1 MGTDPTLNT
10 ASPKTSKKEGLSLT
24 MSDSQSP
31 LSDQFDPESV
41 GSAEAKTLA
50 ALASTPLTSAYPEM
64 LSSNA
69 KDDSPLRT
77 EPSLLLSDP
86 SIPKWTSDYS
96 SKRTTGQQSSKSND
110 TASGQKST
118 DSLGLLAKS
127 YPIPGSSEDMR
138 RRYDANNRAFKAELE
153 KFDKIMQ
160 EGFVPPLFDGED
172 PKLKYAGV
180 SGLYE
185 CVYCG
190 EKKNNPNVWCKNPDG
205 TGHMAAHNKVSG
217 PFAGMTEHRAS
228 AMDHQVGGDHY
239 RKLSIQPVEFIHK
252 NGLGFL
258 AGNVIKYVCR
268 YKAKAGVQDL
278 LKAKHYIEML
288 IEQER
293 QDP

>member
-1 MGTDPTLNT
+1 MGTDQALNT
-10 ASPKTSKKEGLSLT
+10 TLPKTLKKEALSLT

-64 LSSNA
+64 GSSLSA
-69 KDDSPLRT
+69 KDDSRPPT
-77 EPSLLLSDP
+77 GPSLLLSDP

-96 SKRTTGQQSSKSND
+96 SKRTTGQPSSKNNV
-110 TASGQKST
+110 TLNGQLST

-153 KFDKIMQ
+153 KFDNIMQ

-172 PKLKYAGV
+172 PKLKYG
-180 SGLYE
+180 GL
-185 CVYCG
+185 
-190 EKKNNPNVWCKNPDG
+190 
-205 TGHMAAHNKVSG
+205 SG
-217 PFAGMTEHRAS
+217 PYAAMTEHRAS

>member
-1 MGTDPTLNT
+1 MDIDQALNT
-10 ASPKTSKKEGLSLT
+10 GLPKILKKGASSLA
-24 MSDSQSP
+24 MNDSQSP

-64 LSSNA
+64 SSSNA
-69 KDDSPLRT
+69 KDDSRPPT
-77 EPSLLLSDP
+77 GPSLLLSDP

-96 SKRTTGQQSSKSND
+96 SKRTTGQQSSN
-110 TASGQKST
+110 ASGTHNGLQST
-118 DSLGLLAKS
+118 ILNQQSVNLS
-127 YPIPGSSEDMR
+127 
-138 RRYDANNRAFKAELE
+138 
-153 KFDKIMQ
+153 
-160 EGFVPPLFDGED
+160 PL
-172 PKLKYAGV
+172 
-180 SGLYE
+180 
-185 CVYCG
+185 
-190 EKKNNPNVWCKNPDG
+190 
-205 TGHMAAHNKVSG
+205 SG